1 MLQPPQQTHE
11 AERVRGGEGGGEG
24 EAVPPRQR
32 PGPGQALHTLDMAA
46 VKSPYIL
53 HVDVIPTSILSIILS
68 GLRLPSFGSST
79 VIMTTWQGRES
90 EVMLHV
96 IM

>member
-53 HVDVIPTSILSIILS
+53 HVDVDTYLNTVNNTLRVEASLLWIINSDNDNLA
-68 GLRLPSFGSST
+68 GDRK
-79 VIMTTWQGRES
+79 
-90 EVMLHV
+90 
-96 IM
+96 